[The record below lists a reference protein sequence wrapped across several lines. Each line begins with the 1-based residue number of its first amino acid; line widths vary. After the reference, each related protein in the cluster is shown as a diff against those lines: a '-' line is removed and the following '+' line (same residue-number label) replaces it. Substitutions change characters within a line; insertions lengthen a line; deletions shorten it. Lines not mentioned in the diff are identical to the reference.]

1 MQQYPS
7 RECAMPAGA
16 GPSSPGVVG
25 AGGRG
30 APLRGVGASD

>member
-1 MQQYPS
+1 MHRTPS
-7 RECAMPAGA
+7 RVCAMPAGA

-30 APLRGVGASD
+30 ALSRGVGTIG